1 MISIS
6 KTADKDE
13 TVVQLDKSY
22 EDLSRQEK
30 ADLLMKLEREMKD
43 AAKALD
49 FETATT
55 LRDTILELKAPNKS
69 TNGLSKRYDEPSYL
83 LLIFSIE

>member
-1 MISIS
+1 M
-6 KTADKDE
+6 
-13 TVVQLDKSY
+13 VQLDKSY

-49 FETATT
+49 FE
-55 LRDTILELKAPNKS
+55 LQPHYEIPFLN
-69 TNGLSKRYDEPSYL
+69 
-83 LLIFSIE
+83 

>member
-22 EDLSRQEK
+22 KDLSRQEK

-49 FETATT
+49 FETAAT
-55 LRDTILELKAPNKS
+55 LRDTIL
-69 TNGLSKRYDEPSYL
+69 G
-83 LLIFSIE
+83 IESCQISQPTD

>member
-1 MISIS
+1 LISIS

-43 AAKALD
+43 TAKALD
-49 FETATT
+49 FETAAT
-55 LRDTILELKAPNKS
+55 LRDTILELKAAK
-69 TNGLSKRYDEPSYL
+69 
-83 LLIFSIE
+83 

>member
-1 MISIS
+1 MKNMALNQKQLLKEIRDLISIS

-30 ADLLMKLEREMKD
+30 KL
-43 AAKALD
+43 
-49 FETATT
+49 
-55 LRDTILELKAPNKS
+55 I
-69 TNGLSKRYDEPSYL
+69 Y
-83 LLIFSIE
+83 

>member
-43 AAKALD
+43 AKALD
-49 FETATT
+49 FETAAT
-55 LRDTILELKAPNKS
+55 LRDTILELKAAK
-69 TNGLSKRYDEPSYL
+69 
-83 LLIFSIE
+83 

>member
-6 KTADKDE
+6 KTGDKDE

-22 EDLSRQEK
+22 KDLSRQEN

-49 FETATT
+49 FETAAT
-55 LRDTILELKAPNKS
+55 LRDTILELKAAK
-69 TNGLSKRYDEPSYL
+69 
-83 LLIFSIE
+83 